1 MNSNEK
7 PTVII
12 RIRGQEQTVRGVT
25 TVGEALEALQIPPE
39 LFLVLREGILLD
51 LNTPLN
57 DGDVLQLIG
66 VISGGATEQAM
77 V

>member
-1 MNSNEK
+1 MNSPEK

-12 RIRGQEQTVRGVT
+12 RIRGQEQIVRGVT

-51 LNTPLN
+51 SNTPLN

-66 VISGGATEQAM
+66 VISGGTTEQAM